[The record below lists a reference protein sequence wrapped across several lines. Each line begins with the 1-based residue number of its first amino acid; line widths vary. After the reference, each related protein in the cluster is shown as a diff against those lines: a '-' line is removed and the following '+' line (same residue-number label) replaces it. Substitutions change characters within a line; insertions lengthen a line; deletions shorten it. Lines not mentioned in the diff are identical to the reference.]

1 MRHIFNGLGG
11 HAMRAQDLEALAKRI
26 DRVANLIRL
35 ECKQRGGLYSIQ
47 ARADEIQSLSEHLTR
62 IKFEEKTNG

>member
-1 MRHIFNGLGG
+1 MRPVFYGLGG
-11 HAMRAQDLEALAKRI
+11 HAMRLQDLDVLAKRI

-62 IKFEEKTNG
+62 LEVE

>member
-1 MRHIFNGLGG
+1 MRPVLYGLGG
-11 HAMRAQDLEALAKRI
+11 HAMRLQDLEALAKRI

-47 ARADEIQSLSEHLTR
+47 SRADEIQSLSEHLTR
-62 IKFEEKTNG
+62 LEVE

>member
-1 MRHIFNGLGG
+1 MRPVFYGLGG

-35 ECKQRGGLYSIQ
+35 ECKQRGDLYYIQ
-47 ARADEIQSLSEHLTR
+47 ARAAEIQSLSEHL
-62 IKFEEKTNG
+62 IGADK

>member
-1 MRHIFNGLGG
+1 MRPVFYGLGG
-11 HAMRAQDLEALAKRI
+11 HAMSARDLEALAKRI

-62 IKFEEKTNG
+62 VKVEEKTNG

>member
-1 MRHIFNGLGG
+1 
-11 HAMRAQDLEALAKRI
+11 MRAQDLDAVAKRI

-62 IKFEEKTNG
+62 AKADSE

>member
-1 MRHIFNGLGG
+1 MRPVFNGLGG
-11 HAMRAQDLEALAKRI
+11 HAMRLQDLDALAKRI

-62 IKFEEKTNG
+62 VKADSE

>member
-1 MRHIFNGLGG
+1 MRHIFYGLGG
-11 HAMRAQDLEALAKRI
+11 HAMRLQDLEALAKRI

-47 ARADEIQSLSEHLTR
+47 SRADEIQSLSEHLTR
-62 IKFEEKTNG
+62 IKVEVKTNG

>member
-1 MRHIFNGLGG
+1 MRPVFYGLGC
-11 HAMRAQDLEALAKRI
+11 HAMSARDLEALAKRI